1 MSTTPVISKTA
12 YVAAFRDWFLAAPQ
26 HSADLVKPL
35 TVAFERMPEG
45 VHPVETFCAIGLE
58 EVRRMPGGNPM
69 PIWKSNYL
77 YRRIY
82 LHQRHRLNP
91 CPTCEG
97 HHDIYGSDRSCPLCG
112 STGWLP

>member
-12 YVAAFRDWFLAAPQ
+12 YVAAFRDWFLAAPL
-26 HSADLVKPL
+26 HSADIVKPM
-35 TVAFERMPEG
+35 TAAFGRMPEG
-45 VHPVETFCAIGLE
+45 VHPVEDFCAIGME
-58 EVRRMPGGNPM
+58 EIRRIPGGNPM

-77 YRRIY
+77 YRRIH

-91 CPTCEG
+91 CSTCGG
-97 HHDIYGSDRSCPLCG
+97 HWGYVLSCQLCG